1 MKLFLY
7 NLILILL
14 TPMFGFRIFYK
25 SIYDKD
31 YRSNFLQ
38 RFGISKQ
45 THNFASDKKIIW
57 FHAVSL
63 GEVIGSQNII
73 KNLTNEANIIL
84 TVTTPTGLRKAK
96 ELYKDHDIQ
105 ISYAAW
111 DFYLFVLHFIN
122 KNQPNLI
129 IIFET
134 EVWPSMINIAF
145 DKDIPV
151 VMSNGRMSE
160 KSYNAYKR
168 FSFFSEE
175 AFRKLTLVLA
185 QSSSHESRFKDLG
198 VKSESLKVSGSVK
211 YDLEPLK
218 SLESPHIQT
227 FINNQ
232 FILASSTHNGEDEI
246 ILKAFIEVSKD
257 LPKLKLVIVPRHPDR
272 AEEISNIA
280 AKKNISACIESKGIN
295 INSSVM
301 IIDSIGKTSLLYKNA
316 AAAFVGGSLV
326 KRGGHNIIE
335 PAFFECPIIIGPHM
349 FNFESIAEE
358 FLKTGSCRSVYDY
371 KSLAKEF
378 ISILDDDKSTLSMTQ
393 SATMLILKNSG
404 ASAYQLSAIIHE
416 LNGVNK

>member
-1 MKLFLY
+1 M
-7 NLILILL
+7 
-14 TPMFGFRIFYK
+14 
-25 SIYDKD
+25 
-31 YRSNFLQ
+31 
-38 RFGISKQ
+38 
-45 THNFASDKKIIW
+45 
-57 FHAVSL
+57 
-63 GEVIGSQNII
+63 
-73 KNLTNEANIIL
+73 
-84 TVTTPTGLRKAK
+84 
-96 ELYKDHDIQ
+96 
-105 ISYAAW
+105 
-111 DFYLFVLHFIN
+111 
-122 KNQPNLI
+122 
-129 IIFET
+129 
-134 EVWPSMINIAF
+134 
-145 DKDIPV
+145 
-151 VMSNGRMSE
+151 
-160 KSYNAYKR
+160 
-168 FSFFSEE
+168 
-175 AFRKLTLVLA
+175 
-185 QSSSHESRFKDLG
+185 
-198 VKSESLKVSGSVK
+198 
-211 YDLEPLK
+211 
-218 SLESPHIQT
+218 
-227 FINNQ
+227 
-232 FILASSTHNGEDEI
+232 ASSTHNGEDEI

-316 AAAFVGGSLV
+316 SAAFVGGSLV
-326 KRGGHNIIE
+326 ERGGHNIIE